1 MPPRAHIVV
10 ALTMAAVLALA
21 SHAAGAE
28 DRGGRPSQASDRS
41 GVVGSMRRAARPD
54 AATLAI
60 ALAETYRAFADAR
73 GGLRQALERYRDG
86 AKAARQVAR
95 ETRSLATDGGRR
107 IAPEHDYRATARV
120 PGVLHLVIREGTMM
134 TPPLRCPGT
143 SPPGLRPVV
152 SPP

>member
-1 MPPRAHIVV
+1 MDECLMAAQRQGQDTPAEEPPMPPRAHIVV

-60 ALAETYRAFADAR
+60 ALAEANRPVADAR
-73 GGLRQALERYRDG
+73 GRPRQAQERYGGG
-86 AKAARQVAR
+86 AKTARQ
-95 ETRSLATDGGRR
+95 LAEDTVTGDGRR
-107 IAPEHDYRATARV
+107 PPEV
-120 PGVLHLVIREGTMM
+120 SGT
-134 TPPLRCPGT
+134 
-143 SPPGLRPVV
+143 
-152 SPP
+152 